1 MDQNDLGAQAKQ
13 VLLDNN
19 RHDLYTVPAKG
30 LYPHQWLWDSCFIA
44 IGMRHYDIARAQ
56 QEILSLL
63 RGQWANG
70 MLPNMVFS
78 KTDNH
83 RRDSNLWRSWQNP
96 NAPGEVATSG
106 ITQPPML
113 AEAVV
118 RIGEKLT
125 ITERRMWYETVFP
138 ALVRYHEWLYRERDP
153 HDEGLV
159 LLVHPWETGLDNTPP
174 WMHELHEHSLPFWVG
189 VIKAMHLDTVVN
201 FFRRDVKFVPS
212 EQRLSTIDVLALYNV
227 QRRLRRKSY
236 DIDKI
241 LRHALFSIEDATF
254 NAILIRANHHLK
266 TIAKTINEP
275 LPDHLTASMK
285 KAKTAYEMLW
295 DPYAGH
301 YFSRNFSTHKLIKIP
316 SIATLMPL
324 YAGHITKERAAHLVR
339 LLENHDVFGAE
350 FPVPTVP
357 LNSEWYNEM
366 GYWQGPT
373 WINTNWLI
381 ADGLRRYGYDKQADV
396 IMTASLALVEQAG
409 CHEYFSAKTGEP
421 AGTDHFSWT
430 AALTLDFL
438 DQAQKTSRQSS
449 TKNGS
454 KSQK

>member
-1 MDQNDLGAQAKQ
+1 MEENDLATQAKQ

-44 IGMRHYDIARAQ
+44 IGVRHYDVPRAQ

-70 MLPNMVFS
+70 MVPNMVFS
-78 KTDNH
+78 KTDKH

-96 NAPGEVATSG
+96 NAPDEVATSG

-113 AEAVV
+113 AEAIV
-118 RIGEKLT
+118 RIGEKLST
-125 ITERRMWYETVFP
+125 TERRSWYQKVFP
-138 ALVRYHEWLYRERDP
+138 SLVRYHEWLYRERDP
-153 HDEGLV
+153 HNEGLV
-159 LLVHPWETGLDNTPP
+159 LLVHPWESGFDNTPP

-189 VIKAMHLDTVVN
+189 VIRALKLDSVVN

-212 EQRLSTIDVLALYNV
+212 EQRLSTIDILALYNV
-227 QRRLRRKSY
+227 QRRLRRKAY
-236 DIDKI
+236 DIDRI
-241 LRHALFSIEDATF
+241 LRHALFTIEDANF
-254 NAILIRANHHLK
+254 NAILIRANTHLK
-266 TIAKTINEP
+266 SIAKNIKEP
-275 LPDHLTASMK
+275 LPDELVASMK
-285 KAKTAYEMLW
+285 KSESAFETLW
-295 DPYAGH
+295 DPYSGQ
-301 YFSRNFSTHKLIKIP
+301 YYSRNFTSHKLIKVP
-316 SIATLMPL
+316 SIATLLPL
-324 YAGHITKERAAHLVR
+324 YAGHISAERAAQLVK
-339 LLENHDVFGAE
+339 LLEHEDIFGAN
-350 FPVPTVP
+350 FPIPTVP
-357 LNSEWYNEM
+357 QNSEWYNEM

-396 IMTASLALVEQAG
+396 IMTSSLALVEQSG
-409 CHEYFSAKTGEP
+409 SYEYFSAKSGEP
-421 AGTDHFSWT
+421 AGATDFSWT

-438 DQAQKTSRQSS
+438 DQLNRQSS
-449 TKNGS
+449 TKSGS